1 MSDTTAPSRFS
12 PRMLR
17 WILIGSLAL
26 NVLVIGT
33 VVSTLCIAQ
42 FSGRPPPHM
51 GGFKGSP
58 LLGFAR
64 SLPRERADIVR
75 QTVADGQPKLEALR
89 RGMRDARASVRAA
102 LTADPF
108 DQAKLDAALDGV
120 VKAEADEA
128 RGKATV
134 FGDTVRQ
141 LTPQERGQLHEWL
154 ERQRPIR

>member
-1 MSDTTAPSRFS
+1 MSETTAPSRFS
-12 PRMLR
+12 PRTLR

-26 NVLVIGT
+26 NVLIIGA

-42 FSGRPPPHM
+42 FSGRPPHG

-64 SLPRERADIVR
+64 TLPRERADIVR
-75 QTVADGQPKLEALR
+75 QMVADGQPKLETLR

-102 LTADPF
+102 LSAEPF
-108 DQAKLDAALDGV
+108 DQAKFDTALDGV
-120 VKAEADEA
+120 VKAEVDEA
-128 RGKATV
+128 RGKAAV

-141 LTPQERGQLHEWL
+141 LTPQERIQLHEWL
-154 ERQRPIR
+154 DSQRPIR